1 MIVQTKW
8 QNSPD
13 NDEIKV
19 TRALQCTDVGYEL
32 PSKPNCMLYGPCAKE
47 LRILLT
53 KLFKS
58 YVNLI

>member
-19 TRALQCTDVGYEL
+19 TRDLQCIDVNALHMSYRHPIACYTAHAL
-32 PSKPNCMLYGPCAKE
+32 
-47 LRILLT
+47 
-53 KLFKS
+53 KS
-58 YVNLI
+58 LVSS